1 MHVRNAAQVDAHS
14 IVILYEVDCL
24 AEWPTEGRL
33 IQVDRVMEMK
43 SEISTIV
50 YKN

>member
-1 MHVRNAAQVDAHS
+1 MRLKSMH
-14 IVILYEVDCL
+14 IVWSFLYEVDSL

-43 SEISTIV
+43 SEINTIV

>member
-1 MHVRNAAQVDAHS
+1 MRLKSMYTVWSFLYEAHS
-14 IVILYEVDCL
+14 L

-33 IQVDRVMEMK
+33 IRVDRVKEMNC
-43 SEISTIV
+43 EINTIV